1 MGYKIDYYKFMKLQ
15 LAMENLMLRM
25 LEDMAVLA
33 DVEKYM
39 RGSNAIQC
47 KSIDAVNSYIMNKH
61 IETAIPAIESAISN
75 FYKVENSYFFEMY
88 NIDYKSGSII
98 EEEHLSEVEKE
109 LKRLKGEISTFIQNM
124 NSDIKS
130 VDHIVGLE
138 SPDVGDFEDGID
150 SLIKISEKLR
160 EDFETYEKS
169 KLMEAKGIQWVVD
182 ASVATVEGCLGG
194 IHNMVGYAPET
205 DVELEVP
212 EYTMRASAFYDV
224 FQYTDE
230 RYQNVLDNKDEQT
243 KLYYK
248 YMESER
254 LSQYFNNMLFATAS
268 MALPFGNKIRGAKLA
283 LHEGISLISFA
294 YSADRTYKGYEL
306 MQQVENMDADSEANG
321 LFNLDNSEY
330 GKYIKAIGEAS
341 NLYTAA
347 SASNLLEYKVFG
359 KPVTISSNIAT
370 CGEEYISDKTNS
382 LIYQVTGEQN
392 LVTSVI
398 SGMVGNGFVNGVKLE
413 IEDVGRLDID
423 PSVDYDV
430 DFQNNSVI
438 MDVEAKD
445 VPVKSVGEGGSVT
458 NGYSGEEW
466 CRYFRETYGNDNVT
480 WENATPSQLARSW
493 QGSGKYPGIDEY
505 TDITV
510 NKGSILYRGEPNG
523 TEYFTSLDAIEQSRR
538 DATTIFEGLQVEKN
552 PIHGYRGE
560 MQGYLF
566 NEDVASAYGIT
577 NANPQYGKG
586 GLPQY
591 YVPDV
596 QDLIDKGILIPVDNI
611 KLNK

>member
-47 KSIDAVNSYIMNKH
+47 KSIDAVNSYVMNKH

-268 MALPFGNKIRGAKLA
+268 MALPFGNKIRGTKLFI
-283 LHEGISLISFA
+283 HEGISLISFA

-413 IEDVGRLDID
+413 IEDAGRLDID

-438 MDVEAKD
+438 MDVKVEE
-445 VPVKSVGEGGSVT
+445 VPT
-458 NGYSGEEW
+458 NGG
-466 CRYFRETYGNDNVT
+466 
-480 WENATPSQLARSW
+480 
-493 QGSGKYPGIDEY
+493 
-505 TDITV
+505 
-510 NKGSILYRGEPNG
+510 
-523 TEYFTSLDAIEQSRR
+523 
-538 DATTIFEGLQVEKN
+538 
-552 PIHGYRGE
+552 
-560 MQGYLF
+560 
-566 NEDVASAYGIT
+566 
-577 NANPQYGKG
+577 GKG
-586 GLPQY
+586 GKYSALGEMSDADGIRY
-591 YVPDV
+591 KDWNYAKINELSIHNPDSDTLTLGKFRPSINDDGTENWKV
-596 QDLIDKGILIPVDNI
+596 AGHDSYNVIAENNKDMYFDMKDGLYDDVMENYNLSYQDMFDEFNTVALDKAIEEGKTVRFTHNPELAIYAGSFTEQEWKYLQE
-611 KLNK
+611 KGGYLYLREEGGFWYAEK

>member
-398 SGMVGNGFVNGVKLE
+398 SGMVGNGFVNGVRLE
-413 IEDVGRLDID
+413 IEDAGRLDID